1 MTFIRVKMMGQ
12 TVHARA
18 VQQDSTRKYSTVKL
32 KPQLMGNKL
41 VLSEQ

>member
-18 VQQDSTRKYSTVKL
+18 VQQDSTRKYSRLMHCEAKTAADVK
-32 KPQLMGNKL
+32 
-41 VLSEQ
+41 